1 MPVVRV
7 STQAEADIDSIA
19 EYTKDTWGEI
29 QADSY
34 LMKLEDGFE
43 LLARNPSIGRSCDQ
57 IRRGLRRYEIEK
69 HVAFYVPLR
78 NGVLI
83 VRVLHQRM
91 LPVKSRFEA

>member
-34 LMKLEDGFE
+34 LMKLKVVSNSW
-43 LLARNPSIGRSCDQ
+43 L
-57 IRRGLRRYEIEK
+57 EI
-69 HVAFYVPLR
+69 L
-78 NGVLI
+78 
-83 VRVLHQRM
+83 
-91 LPVKSRFEA
+91 